1 MSVAVDRGAQA
12 PVIAIGGPTASG
24 KSALALRLARELGG
38 IVINADAMQVYRELR
53 VLSAR
58 PDAADEAAA
67 PHRLYGVLPASRR
80 GSVGWWREAAL
91 AEIAAAR
98 EAGRVPIVIGGSGLY
113 LKLLQEGIA
122 PVPPVPEA
130 LRLDLRAFRQAEGDV
145 ALHARLA
152 ALDPEGA
159 ARLPAADWRRV
170 LRALE
175 VVLATGRSLA
185 SFQAEAPSPPVA
197 CRLVLLLPPRATLVE
212 AIDRRCAAM
221 LEAGA
226 IEEARAVIAAAPDP
240 DLPARRAVGVGEIG
254 RHLAGEIGLEE
265 ALELFRRATRQYA
278 KRQVTWFRH
287 QARVDLVLDEQ
298 FSESLM
304 PSVFRFIRETG

>member
-38 IVINADAMQVYRELR
+38 TVVNADAMQVYREMR

-91 AEIAAAR
+91 AEIEAAWAT
-98 EAGRVPIVIGGSGLY
+98 GRVPIVVGGSGLY

-130 LRLDLRAFRQAEGDV
+130 LREDLRAFRQAEGDV

-159 ARLPAADWRRV
+159 ARLPATDWRRV

-226 IEEARAVIAAAPDP
+226 IDEARAVLAAAPDP
-240 DLPARRAVGVGEIG
+240 DLPARRAVGVGEIA
-254 RHLAGEIGLEE
+254 RHLAGEIGIDE

-287 QARVDLVLDEQ
+287 QAQADLVLDEQ

-304 PSVFRFIRETG
+304 PSIFRFIRETG

>member
-1 MSVAVDRGAQA
+1 
-12 PVIAIGGPTASG
+12 
-24 KSALALRLARELGG
+24 
-38 IVINADAMQVYRELR
+38 MQVYRELR

-98 EAGRVPIVIGGSGLY
+98 AAGRVPIVVGGSGLY

-130 LRLDLRAFRQAEGDV
+130 LRGDLRAFRQAEGDA

-185 SFQAEAPSPPVA
+185 SFRAEAPSPPVA
-197 CRLVLLLPPRATLVE
+197 CRLVLLLPPRAPLVE

-254 RHLAGEIGLEE
+254 RHLAGEIGLDE

-287 QARVDLVLDEQ
+287 QARGDLVLGEQ

>member
-1 MSVAVDRGAQA
+1 M
-12 PVIAIGGPTASG
+12 
-24 KSALALRLARELGG
+24 
-38 IVINADAMQVYRELR
+38 
-53 VLSAR
+53 
-58 PDAADEAAA
+58 
-67 PHRLYGVLPASRR
+67 LPASRR

-91 AEIAAAR
+91 AEIEAAR
-98 EAGRVPIVIGGSGLY
+98 AAGRVPIVVGGSGLY

-130 LRLDLRAFRQAEGDV
+130 LREDLRAFRQAEGDA

-159 ARLPAADWRRV
+159 GRLPAADWRRV

-185 SFQAEAPSPPVA
+185 SFQAEAPSPPVP

-226 IEEARAVIAAAPDP
+226 IDEARAVLATAPDP
-240 DLPARRAVGVGEIG
+240 DLPARRAVGVGEIA
-254 RHLAGEIGLEE
+254 RHLAGEIGIDE

-287 QARVDLVLDEQ
+287 QAQADLVLDEQ

>member
-1 MSVAVDRGAQA
+1 MSVAADRGARA

-38 IVINADAMQVYRELR
+38 IVINADAMQVYREMR

-91 AEIAAAR
+91 AEIEAAR
-98 EAGRVPIVIGGSGLY
+98 AAGRVPIVVGGSGLY

-130 LRLDLRAFRQAEGDV
+130 LRLDLRAFRQAEGD
-145 ALHARLA
+145 ATLHARLA

-197 CRLVLLLPPRATLVE
+197 CRLVLLLPPRATLVA

-221 LEAGA
+221 LAAGA

-254 RHLAGEIGLEE
+254 RHLAGEIGLDE

-287 QARVDLVLDEQ
+287 QAQADLVLDEQ

>member
-1 MSVAVDRGAQA
+1 MSAAADRGAQA

-38 IVINADAMQVYRELR
+38 TVVNADAMQVYRELR

-98 EAGRVPIVIGGSGLY
+98 AEGRVPIVVGGSGLY

-130 LRLDLRAFRQAEGDV
+130 LRLDLRAFHQAEGDA

-212 AIDRRCAAM
+212 AIDRRCATM

-254 RHLAGEIGLEE
+254 RHLAGEIGLAE

-287 QARVDLVLDEQ
+287 QARGDLVLDEQ

>member
-1 MSVAVDRGAQA
+1 MSAAAESGAQA

-38 IVINADAMQVYRELR
+38 TVVNADAMQVYRELR

-98 EAGRVPIVIGGSGLY
+98 AAGRVPIVVGGSGLY

-130 LRLDLRAFRQAEGDV
+130 LREDLRAFRQAEGDA

-197 CRLVLLLPPRATLVE
+197 CRLVLLLPPRAPLVE

-226 IEEARAVIAAAPDP
+226 IDEARAVIAAAPDP

-254 RHLAGEIGLEE
+254 RHLAGEIGLDE

-287 QARVDLVLDEQ
+287 QARGDLVLGEQ